1 MSFSRYYKQSSL
13 LFSPDLVQRVFE
25 RQAKYA
31 VPVDKGLSVRDE
43 AQRAYRLARAAWHD
57 YLAEEPTEARLHSYV
72 RHILEKV
79 LGYSHCAVCDQTGI
93 TAEDPRADV
102 LPLAEF
108 MHNPDDQHPAY
119 KTLYPITLLALDG
132 GIYPVLPVIIAPPN
146 KSLDDRIRFSTGKTL
161 SATQM
166 MQSFLNASEYYTWAI
181 VTNGTNW
188 RLLRDNPA
196 LSRPC
201 YLDIDLDLLMQEEDS
216 TAFDGLFWHLL
227 HFTRASRKDSEN
239 GDTCVWE
246 KWRQDL
252 EEHGARARD
261 GLREGVENAICQLG
275 TGFLQGAGTGNEA
288 LRNALQDGSFTT
300 QAFYQ
305 ELMRTV
311 YRLIFLAVLE
321 GRNIL
326 HEHNTRLR
334 DQAELYRRG
343 YSVSR
348 LIKRALRDDADSRHD
363 DLWQA
368 QQIVF
373 RALAKDSGEPALAL
387 PALGGLFDSHQCTA
401 LDACRLP
408 NRAFLAA
415 LRSLC
420 WTNTEGKRTQVDY
433 AHIGAEELGSV
444 YESLLELTPRISTE
458 QRIFYFMGGVTDPE
472 QADKKQ
478 KGNAR
483 KLTGSYYTPTCLVEQ
498 VLKTALE
505 PLLDECCKNPVL
517 AQQKLLALRVIDPA
531 CGSGHFLLGAARRIA
546 ERLAEAYNRR
556 YEGLASEEGF
566 RRAMHDVIR
575 HCIYGVDIN
584 PMAIELVRMNLWL
597 EGYQPG
603 KALSFLDAHLRCGN
617 SLLGLFSA
625 DALQYPIPADA
636 YKCLPGDDA
645 DVCKELAAANRKQ
658 AKAREASAAIPYL
671 PYKPQAFKTTSDMPE
686 DSPSQVQA
694 IAEAWQGEQEELL
707 HSTDAVLADLW
718 VGAFLVSKTSV
729 TSVPTTSHLDDLR
742 HGVVDMEN
750 PAIIAAQQ
758 ACRQANVFHWH
769 LAFPE
774 VFEKGGFDC
783 VLGNPPWEI
792 VEVKEEEWFSGKND
806 IIAQASGSTRK
817 KYIELLK
824 KGELHKSLNK
834 TETRCE
840 RIEEEEKTLYSS
852 YIEALHSSSVA
863 NSYYHLSGEKGG
875 RFGLTCFGKA
885 NLYALF
891 SETSYRLHKSQGRV
905 GIIVQTGIATD
916 KGTSQFF
923 NHLLKQKHIQA
934 IQIYENRDKLFSA
947 VDSRKG
953 FCCLTLAEST
963 TIDVVSYLTHPN
975 QIQEHFRHAKMDIE
989 DFGRL
994 NPNTG
999 TCPLFRCTE
1008 DAQLTVKI
1016 YSAAPILY
1024 DRQKELNPWR
1034 AVPKQG
1040 VFNSTAKSD
1049 LFHSTRDLSDLPL
1062 YEGKSIHHF
1071 DHRFNTQDEKSSGDF
1086 RESSVQ
1092 EKNTKNFEINTI
1104 NWVARSDVDG
1114 SLRNFL
1120 LPSQNWLI
1128 GFRKICRA
1136 TDERT
1141 LIISFIPYVGSTDG
1155 LQLFFLPQSAVLQ
1168 SCFVAN
1174 ASSLLMDYVARQKLG
1189 GTNMSFYY
1197 VEQFPFLPPEA
1208 YSPADIAYISTRVLE
1223 LSYTSYSM
1231 RPLAEAL
1238 GYTGEPFPWDEDR
1251 RAQLKAEL
1259 DAYYA
1264 KLYGLTRDEL
1274 AYILDPTTKYPTD
1287 CPTVTF
1293 PTLQNNEM
1301 KKYGEYR
1308 TQRLV
1313 LDAFDELT
1321 RQEKP

>member
-13 LFSPDLVQRVFE
+13 LFSPDLVQRVFN
-25 RQAKYA
+25 RDSKYA

-43 AQRAYRLARAAWHD
+43 AQRAYRIARAAWHD
-57 YLAEEPTEARLHSYV
+57 SLAEEATEARLHRYV
-72 RHILEKV
+72 EHILTKV
-79 LGYSHCAVCDQTGI
+79 LGYSYCAVCDQAGI

-102 LPLAEF
+102 LLLAEF
-108 MHNPDDQHPAY
+108 MHIPGEQHPAH
-119 KTLYPITLLALDG
+119 KTLYPITLLAHDG

-146 KSLDDRIRFSTGKTL
+146 KSLDDKIRFSTGKTL

-166 MQSFLNASEYYTWAI
+166 MQSFLNESEYYTWAI
-181 VTNGTNW
+181 VTNGANW

-275 TGFLQGAGTGNEA
+275 TGFLQGTGTGNEA

-387 PALGGLFDSHQCTA
+387 PALGGLFDTHQCTT

-458 QRIFYFMGGVTDPE
+458 QRTFYFMGGMTDPE

-483 KLTGSYYTPTCLVEQ
+483 KLTGSYYTPTCLVKQ
-498 VLKTALE
+498 VLKTTLD
-505 PLLDECCKNPVL
+505 PLLDECCKNPAY

-556 YEGLASEEGF
+556 YEGIASEEGF

-603 KALSFLDAHLRCGN
+603 KALSFLDDHLRCGN
-617 SLLGLFSA
+617 SLLGLFSKDDVKA
-625 DALQYPIPADA
+625 PIPNEA
-636 YKCLPGDDA
+636 YKCCNGDDA
-645 DVCKELAAANRKQ
+645 LVCKTAKFANQQYISK
-658 AKAREASAAIPYL
+658 RENLPFYL
-671 PYKPQAFKTTSDMPE
+671 QMHANFSTEVIDYKE
-686 DSPSQVQA
+686 DSPSEVQE
-694 IAEAWQGEQEELL
+694 IAHQWLLDQEAL
-707 HSTDAVLADLW
+707 HSTPEAVAADIW
-718 VGAFLVSKTSV
+718 VGAFLVNKTN
-729 TSVPTTSHLDDLR
+729 TEWVPTTRMLDDYLNVIWP
-742 HGVVDMEN
+742 GTT
-750 PAIIAAQQ
+750 PAVEAAKE
-758 ACRQANVFHWH
+758 ACKKANVFHWH

-774 VFEKGGFDC
+774 IMNSGGFDC
-783 VLGNPPWEI
+783 VLGNPPWERAKI
-792 VEVKEEEWFSGKND
+792 QEKEWFANCCPS
-806 IIAQASGSTRK
+806 IANAPNAAARK
-817 KYIELLK
+817 
-824 KGELHKSLNK
+824 
-834 TETRCE
+834 RM
-840 RIEEEEKTLYSS
+840 
-852 YIEALHSSSVA
+852 IEALSAGELPDMEAFAQKNLYTEFQSALHLAGACSVFFHVA
-863 NSYYHLSGEKGG
+863 GNKGG
-875 RFGLTCFGKA
+875 RFPLSGVGDV

-891 SETSYRLHKSQGRV
+891 AETCYKLKKESGRAGV
-905 GIIVQTGIATD
+905 IVPTGIATD
-916 KGTSQFF
+916 AATSAFF
-923 NHLLKQKHIQA
+923 GNLVEEKA
-934 IQIYENRDKLFSA
+934 ISSLYDFENKELFPA
-947 VDSRKG
+947 VHKSYKISI
-953 FCCLTLAEST
+953 LTLAPSD
-963 TIDVVSYLTHPN
+963 TISVACYMTHPK
-975 QIQEHFRHAKMDIE
+975 QLEDKCRIAHLSIE
-989 DFGRL
+989 DFAGI

-999 TCPLFRCTE
+999 TCPLFRCE
-1008 DAQLTVKI
+1008 ADAALAVKL
-1016 YSAAPILY
+1016 YQKAPILINE
-1024 DRQKELNPWR
+1024 KTGENPWGIR
-1034 AVPKQG
+1034 FGIMLHMSNDSNLFLTEKPEG
-1040 VFNSTAKSD
+1040 VD
-1049 LFHSTRDLSDLPL
+1049 VLPL
-1062 YEGKSIHHF
+1062 YEGKLIHHY
-1071 DHRFNTQDEKSSGDF
+1071 DHRFNIFTGDGENVRNLTAEEHNDPACEITPRYWVRRGDVISKLPKDVKSIPQWF
-1086 RESSVQ
+1086 M
-1092 EKNTKNFEINTI
+1092 
-1104 NWVARSDVDG
+1104 
-1114 SLRNFL
+1114 
-1120 LPSQNWLI
+1120 
-1128 GFRKICRA
+1128 GFRDICRA

-1141 LIISFIPYVGSTDG
+1141 LILS
-1155 LQLFFLPQSAVLQ
+1155 FLPFAGVGNKIPLLFPSTSPELA
-1168 SCFVAN
+1168 SCLLANGISIVMDFVVR
-1174 ASSLLMDYVARQKLG
+1174 MKLG
-1189 GTNMSFYY
+1189 GVTMNFFY
-1197 VEQFPFLPPEA
+1197 VKQFPFLPPSA
-1208 YSPADIAYISTRVLE
+1208 YTKADIAYISTRVLE

-1264 KLYGLTRDEL
+1264 KLYGLTREEL
-1274 AYILDPTTKYPTD
+1274 AYILAPTTKYPTD

-1293 PTLQNNEM
+1293 PTLRTNEL

-1313 LDAFDELT
+1313 LAAFDDLT
-1321 RQEKP
+1321 RQGM

>member
-25 RQAKYA
+25 RQPKYA

-43 AQRAYRLARAAWHD
+43 AQRAYRIARAAWHD
-57 YLAEEPTEARLHSYV
+57 YLANEPTEAHLRSYV
-72 RHILEKV
+72 EHILTKV
-79 LGYSHCAVCDQTGI
+79 LGFSRCADCAQNGI
-93 TAEDPRADV
+93 TAEDPRTDV
-102 LPLAEF
+102 LPFAEF
-108 MHNPDDQHPAY
+108 MHHPDEQHPAH
-119 KTLYPITLLALDG
+119 KTLYPITLLALDE
-132 GIYPVLPVIIAPPN
+132 GIYPVLPVIIAPPD
-146 KSLDDRIRFSTGKTL
+146 KSLDDKIRFATGKTL

-181 VTNGTNW
+181 VTNGANW

-275 TGFLQGAGTGNEA
+275 TGFLHGAGAGNEA

-300 QAFYQ
+300 QTFYQ

-334 DQAELYRRG
+334 DQADLYRRG

-348 LIKRALRDDADSRHD
+348 LIKRALKDDADSRHD

-387 PALGGLFDSHQCTA
+387 PALGGLFDTHQCTT

-458 QRIFYFMGGVTDPE
+458 RRIFYFMGGQTDPE

-498 VLKTALE
+498 VLKTALD
-505 PLLDECCKNPVL
+505 PLLDECCKNPVY

-556 YEGLASEEGF
+556 YEGIASEEGF

-625 DALQYPIPADA
+625 DVLQYPIPAEA

-645 DVCKELAAANRKQ
+645 EVCKAANDANRKHI
-658 AKAREASAAIPYL
+658 KARVQSPYIQHRERVIISTEEL
-671 PYKPQAFKTTSDMPE
+671 PE

-694 IAEAWQGEQEELL
+694 TAAVWLSNQEDLA
-707 HSTDAVLADLW
+707 HSADALAADIWL
-718 VGAFLVSKTSV
+718 GAFLVSKTEV
-729 TSVPTTSHLDDLR
+729 EAVPTTRILDDFLN
-742 HGVVDMEN
+742 GLIAEDN
-750 PAIIAAQQ
+750 AAIAAAHQ
-758 ACRQANVFHWH
+758 ACRKANVFHWH

-774 VFEKGGFDC
+774 VFDKGGFDC
-783 VLGNPPWEI
+783 VLGNPPWERAKI
-792 VEVKEEEWFSGKND
+792 QEKEWFANRCRA
-806 IIAQASGSTRK
+806 IATASNAAARK
-817 KYIELLK
+817 RL
-824 KGELHKSLNK
+824 
-834 TETRCE
+834 
-840 RIEEEEKTLYSS
+840 
-852 YIEALHSSSVA
+852 IEALGRGELPEMEPTQQRNLYTEFHQA
-863 NSYYHLSGEKGG
+863 LHLAGACSLFFHITGKNGG
-875 RFGLTCFGKA
+875 RFPLSGVGDV
-885 NLYALF
+885 NMYALF
-891 SETSYRLHKSQGRV
+891 AETNSKLKAESGRA
-905 GIIVQTGIATD
+905 GFIVPTNIATD
-916 KGTSQFF
+916 AATSAFF
-923 NHLLKQKHIQA
+923 GDLVARKA
-934 IQIYENRDKLFSA
+934 ISSLYDLENRAKLFPE
-947 VDSRKG
+947 VDSRQR
-953 FCCLTLAEST
+953 FCCFTLAPSES
-963 TIDVVSYLTHPN
+963 ISVACYMAHPK
-975 QIQEHFRHAKMDIE
+975 QLEDKRRIARLKVE
-989 DFGRL
+989 DFAKI

-999 TCPLFRCTE
+999 TCPLFRCE
-1008 DAQLTVKI
+1008 ADAELAVKL
-1016 YSAAPILY
+1016 YRKAPILIN
-1024 DRQKELNPWR
+1024 ETTGENPWGIKFGTMLHMSNDSHLFLTEK
-1034 AVPKQG
+1034 PEG
-1040 VFNSTAKSD
+1040 VD
-1049 LFHSTRDLSDLPL
+1049 VLPL
-1062 YEGKSIHHF
+1062 YEGKLIHHY
-1071 DHRFNTQDEKSSGDF
+1071 DHRFNVFTGEGEGVRNLTPEDHNDPN
-1086 RESSVQ
+1086 REIMPRYWVRRADVIS
-1092 EKNTKNFEINTI
+1092 KFPKEIKEVPQ
-1104 NWVARSDVDG
+1104 W
-1114 SLRNFL
+1114 FM
-1120 LPSQNWLI
+1120 
-1128 GFRKICRA
+1128 GFRNICRA

-1141 LIISFIPYVGSTDG
+1141 LIMS
-1155 LQLFFLPQSAVLQ
+1155 FLPLAGVGHSMPLVFSKQEIAKETCLLANLNSLVL
-1168 SCFVAN
+1168 
-1174 ASSLLMDYVARQKLG
+1174 DYIVRFKLG
-1189 GTNMSFYY
+1189 GVNMTYSY
-1197 VEQFPFLPPEA
+1197 VYQFPILPPES
-1208 YSPADIAYISTRVLE
+1208 YSSYDINYISSRVLE

-1264 KLYGLTRDEL
+1264 KLYGLTREEL

-1313 LDAFDELT
+1313 LAAFDELT
-1321 RQEKP
+1321 RQGM

>member
-1 MSFSRYYKQSSL
+1 MSISRYCKHYNL
-13 LFSPDLVQRVFE
+13 LFSPDLVQRVYE

-43 AQRAYRLARAAWHD
+43 AQRAYRIARAAWH
-57 YLAEEPTEARLHSYV
+57 AWQTEATESAQRQYIC
-72 RHILEKV
+72 HILEKV
-79 LGYSHCAVCDQTGI
+79 LGYSHLTECPTSGI
-93 TAEDPRADV
+93 TPEEQKNTQDLFGPTFQTDADSG
-102 LPLAEF
+102 
-108 MHNPDDQHPAY
+108 MH
-119 KTLYPITLLALDG
+119 LFPISLLLGAG
-132 GIYPVLPVIIAPPN
+132 TNKPVLPVIIAPAD
-146 KSLDDRIRFSTGKTL
+146 KTLDAKIRFSTGQHL

-166 MQSFLNASEYYTWAI
+166 MQAFLNASEYYTWAI
-181 VTNGTNW
+181 VTNGSNW

-201 YLDIDLDLLMQEEDS
+201 YLDIDLDRLLDEEDS
-216 TAFDGLFWHLL
+216 TAFDGLFWHML
-227 HFTRASRKDSEN
+227 HVSRAARQISDN
-239 GDTCVWE
+239 GETCIWE
-246 KWRQDL
+246 QWRQDL
-252 EEHGARARD
+252 EEHGSRARE

-275 TGFLQGAGTGNEA
+275 TGFLQGRGPSNDA
-288 LRNALQDGSFTT
+288 LRAALQDGSVTT

-311 YRLIFLAVLE
+311 YRLIFLTVLE

-326 HEHNTRLR
+326 HEHDKTLKE
-334 DQAELYRRG
+334 QAQLYRQG
-343 YSVSR
+343 YSISR
-348 LIKRALRDDADSRHD
+348 LIKRALREDADSRHD

-368 QQIVF
+368 QLIVF
-373 RALAKDSGEPALAL
+373 RALGKDGGESALAL
-387 PALGGLFDSHQCTA
+387 PALGGLYDAHQCPL

-408 NRAFLAA
+408 NSAFLAA

-444 YESLLELTPRISTE
+444 YESLLDLTPRISTE

-498 VLKTALE
+498 VLKTALD
-505 PLLDECCKNPVL
+505 PLLDECCKNPVY

-546 ERLAEAYNRR
+546 ERLADARTP
-556 YEGLASEEGF
+556 GQMGGATPDVF
-566 RRAMHDVIR
+566 QRAMHDVIR

-625 DALQYPIPADA
+625 NALQYPIPLDA

-658 AKAREASAAIPYL
+658 AKAREISATIPYL
-671 PYKPQAFKTTSDMPE
+671 PYKPQLFQTTSDMPE

-718 VGAFLVSKTSV
+718 VGAFLVSKTCV
-729 TSVPTTSHLDDLR
+729 TSVPTTGHLDDLQ

-750 PAIIAAQQ
+750 PAIIAAQR

-783 VLGNPPWEI
+783 VLGNPPWERTK
-792 VEVKEEEWFSGKND
+792 VQEKEWFANRCEVIANAKNV
-806 IIAQASGSTRK
+806 TERK
-817 KYIELLK
+817 ILIDALK
-824 KGELHKSLNK
+824 HGELPKINPITQK
-834 TETRCE
+834 TIFLQYQQAQR
-840 RIEEEEKTLYSS
+840 LAGASS
-852 YIEALHSSSVA
+852 IFFHIAGNAGGRYP
-863 NSYYHLSGEKGG
+863 LSGVGDV
-875 RFGLTCFGKA
+875 

-891 SETSYRLHKSQGRV
+891 SETNSELKAENGRA
-905 GIIVQTGIATD
+905 GFIVPTNIATD
-916 KGTSQFF
+916 AATSAFF
-923 NHLLKQKHIQA
+923 GELVAKKA
-934 IQIYENRDKLFSA
+934 ISSLYDLENRAKLFPE
-947 VDSRKG
+947 VDSRQR
-953 FCCLTLAEST
+953 FCCFTLAPSESISVACYMT
-963 TIDVVSYLTHPN
+963 NPKQLEDNRRI
-975 QIQEHFRHAKMDIE
+975 AKLKVE
-989 DFGRL
+989 DFAGI

-999 TCPLFRCTE
+999 TCPLFRCE
-1008 DAQLTVKI
+1008 ADAKLTIKM
-1016 YSAAPILY
+1016 YKKAPILISE
-1024 DRQKELNPWR
+1024 KTGENPWG
-1034 AVPKQG
+1034 VKFWTMMHMSNDCHCFLDQKQKDG
-1040 VFNSTAKSD
+1040 DV
-1049 LFHSTRDLSDLPL
+1049 LPL
-1062 YEGKSIHHF
+1062 YEAKLMQQY
-1071 DHRFNTQDEKSSGDF
+1071 DHRFNSFINDELRNLTENEHADKHC
-1086 RESSVQ
+1086 
-1092 EKNTKNFEINTI
+1092 EIMPRY
-1104 NWVARSDVDG
+1104 WVRRSDV
-1114 SLRNFL
+1114 STKIPKELKTIPQWFM
-1120 LPSQNWLI
+1120 
-1128 GFRKICRA
+1128 GFRNICRA

-1141 LIISFIPYVGSTDG
+1141 FIVSFLPIAGVADTCPLCSFSTDN
-1155 LQLFFLPQSAVLQ
+1155 LRST
-1168 SCFVAN
+1168 CFIAN
-1174 ASSLLMDYVARQKLG
+1174 ANSIILDYIARQKVG
-1189 GTNMSFYY
+1189 GIHMSYNY
-1197 VEQFPFLPPEA
+1197 LKQLPFIHPDE
-1208 YSPADIAYISTRVLE
+1208 YSGSDIAYISTRVLE

-1264 KLYGLTRDEL
+1264 KLYGLTREEL

-1313 LDAFDELT
+1313 LAAFDDLT
-1321 RQEKP
+1321 RQGI

>member
-13 LFSPDLVQRVFE
+13 LFSPDLVQRVFKRE
-25 RQAKYA
+25 PKYA

-43 AQRAYRLARAAWHD
+43 AQRAYRIARAAWND
-57 YLAEEPTEARLHSYV
+57 YPTEESTEMHLYSYV

-79 LGYSHCAVCDQTGI
+79 LGYSHCIVCKQSGI

-102 LPLAEF
+102 LPHAQF
-108 MHNPDDQHPAY
+108 MHHPDEQHPAH
-119 KTLYPITLLALDG
+119 KALYPISLLALDG
-132 GIYPVLPVIIAPPN
+132 GKYPVLPIIIAPPN
-146 KSLDDRIRFSTGKTL
+146 KSLDDKIRFATGKTL

-166 MQSFLNASEYYTWAI
+166 MQSFLNASGYYTWAI
-181 VTNGTNW
+181 ITNGSNW

-227 HFTRASRKDSEN
+227 HVTRATRKDSDDGE
-239 GDTCVWE
+239 TCIWE
-246 KWRQDL
+246 KWHQDL

-261 GLREGVENAICQLG
+261 GLREGVENAICRLG
-275 TGFLQGAGTGNEA
+275 TGFLQGAGSGNEA
-288 LRNALQDGSFTT
+288 LRSALQDGTFTT

-305 ELMRTV
+305 ELLRTV
-311 YRLIFLAVLE
+311 YRLIFLTVLE

-334 DQAELYRRG
+334 EHAELYRRG
-343 YSVSR
+343 YSVTR
-348 LIKRALRDDADSRHD
+348 LIKRSLRDDVDSHHD

-368 QQIVF
+368 QLIVF
-373 RALAKDSGEPALAL
+373 RSLAKDSGEPALAL
-387 PALGGLFDSHQCTA
+387 PALGGLYDAHQCPL
-401 LDACRLP
+401 LDSCRLP

-415 LRSLC
+415 LRALC

-458 QRIFYFMGGVTDPE
+458 QRTFYFMGGMTDPE

-483 KLTGSYYTPTCLVEQ
+483 KLTGSYYTPDCLVEQ
-498 VLKTALE
+498 VLKTSLD
-505 PLLDECCKNPVL
+505 PLLDECCKNPVY

-556 YEGLASEEGF
+556 YEGIASEEGF

-617 SLLGLFSA
+617 SLLGLFSEET
-625 DALQYPIPADA
+625 LKYPIPSDA

-645 DVCKELAAANRKQ
+645 EVCKSANEANKKHI
-658 AKAREASAAIPYL
+658 KARAESPYI
-671 PYKPQAFKTTSDMPE
+671 QNRAREIITTEEQPE
-686 DSPSQVQA
+686 DSPSQVRETA
-694 IAEAWQGEQEELL
+694 AAWQAKQETLS
-707 HSTDAVLADLW
+707 HSTAAVAADIW
-718 VGAFLVSKTSV
+718 MGAFLVSKTEV
-729 TSVPTTSHLDDLR
+729 EAVPTTRILDDFLN
-742 HGVVDMEN
+742 GLCSADNE
-750 PAIIAAQQ
+750 AIQAAQQ
-758 ACRQANVFHWH
+758 ACRRAEVFHWH

-774 VFEKGGFDC
+774 VFQKGGFDC
-783 VLGNPPWEI
+783 VLGNPPWERAKI
-792 VEVKEEEWFSGKND
+792 QEKEWFANRCVAVAK
-806 IIAQASGSTRK
+806 ASNAAARK
-817 KYIELLK
+817 RLIDSLG
-824 KGELHKSLNK
+824 KGELPGMDP
-834 TETRCE
+834 
-840 RIEEEEKTLYSS
+840 
-852 YIEALHSSSVA
+852 ALQV
-863 NSYYHLSGEKGG
+863 
-875 RFGLTCFGKA
+875 
-885 NLYALF
+885 NLYAEFHQALHLAGACSLF
-891 SETSYRLHKSQGRV
+891 FHVGAKDGGRYPLSGVGDVNMYALFAETNYTLKAESGRA
-905 GIIVQTGIATD
+905 GFIVPTNIATD
-916 KGTSQFF
+916 AATSAFF
-923 NHLLKQKHIQA
+923 GHLVEKKA
-934 IQIYENRDKLFSA
+934 ISSLYDLENRAKLFPE
-947 VDSRKG
+947 VDSRQR
-953 FCCLTLAEST
+953 FCCFTLAPSD
-963 TIDVVSYLTHPN
+963 TISVACYMTHPK
-975 QIQEHFRHAKMDIE
+975 QLEDKRRIAHLSIE
-989 DFGRL
+989 DFAGI

-999 TCPLFRCTE
+999 TCPLFRCE
-1008 DAQLTVKI
+1008 ADAALAVKL
-1016 YSAAPILY
+1016 YQKAPILINE
-1024 DRQKELNPWR
+1024 KTGENPWGIR
-1034 AVPKQG
+1034 FG
-1040 VFNSTAKSD
+1040 SLLHMSNDSH
-1049 LFHSTRDLSDLPL
+1049 LFLYEKPEGEDVLPL
-1062 YEGKSIHHF
+1062 YEGKLIHHY
-1071 DHRFNTQDEKSSGDF
+1071 DHRFNIFTGDGENV
-1086 RESSVQ
+1086 RNLTAE
-1092 EKNTKNFEINTI
+1092 EHNDPACEISPRY
-1104 NWVARSDVDG
+1104 WVRRGDVI
-1114 SLRNFL
+1114 SK
-1120 LPSQNWLI
+1120 LPKDVKAIPLWFT
-1128 GFRKICRA
+1128 GFRDICRA

-1141 LIISFIPYVGSTDG
+1141 LIMS
-1155 LQLFFLPQSAVLQ
+1155 FLPFAGVGNKIPLLFPSTSPELACCLLANGISIVMD
-1168 SCFVAN
+1168 FVVR
-1174 ASSLLMDYVARQKLG
+1174 MKLG
-1189 GTNMSFYY
+1189 GVTMNFFY
-1197 VEQFPFLPPEA
+1197 VKQFPFLPPSA
-1208 YSPADIAYISTRVLE
+1208 YTEADIAYISSRVLE

-1264 KLYGLTRDEL
+1264 KLYGLTREEL

-1293 PTLQNNEM
+1293 PTLQNNEL

-1313 LDAFDELT
+1313 LAAFDALT
-1321 RQEKP
+1321 RQGM

>member
-25 RQAKYA
+25 RQPKYA

-57 YLAEEPTEARLHSYV
+57 YLAEEPTEARLHRYV
-72 RHILEKV
+72 EHILTKV
-79 LGYSHCAVCDQTGI
+79 LGYSYCAVCDQAGI

-108 MHNPDDQHPAY
+108 MHHPGEQHPAH

-146 KSLDDRIRFSTGKTL
+146 KSLDDKIRFSTGKTL

-181 VTNGTNW
+181 VTNGANW

-227 HFTRASRKDSEN
+227 HVTRASRKDSEN

-275 TGFLQGAGTGNEA
+275 TGFLQGTGTGNEA
-288 LRNALQDGSFTT
+288 LRNSLQDGSFTT

-348 LIKRALRDDADSRHD
+348 LIKRALRDDVDSRHD

-387 PALGGLFDSHQCTA
+387 PALGGLFDTHQCTT

-458 QRIFYFMGGVTDPE
+458 QRTFYFMGGMNDPE
-472 QADKKQ
+472 QSDKKQ

-498 VLKTALE
+498 VIKTTLD
-505 PLLDECCKNPVL
+505 PLLDECCKNPAY

-617 SLLGLFSA
+617 SLLGVFSA
-625 DALQYPIPADA
+625 DTPKQYPVPADA

-645 DVCKELAAANRKQ
+645 EVCKALAAANRKH
-658 AKAREASAAIPYL
+658 AKDRVDKATAPYL
-671 PYKPQAFKTTSDMPE
+671 PYKPQILIEDDNMPE

-694 IAEAWQGEQEELL
+694 IAEAWQEQQKELL
-707 HSTDAVLADLW
+707 HSTDAVIADLW
-718 VGAFLVSKTSV
+718 IGAFLVTKSCITA
-729 TSVPTTSHLDDLR
+729 VPTTGLIDDFL
-742 HGVVDMEN
+742 HGVADSEH
-750 PAIIAAQQ
+750 PAVIAAQQ
-758 ACRQANVFHWH
+758 ACRQADVFHWH

-774 VFEKGGFDC
+774 VFQNGGFDC
-783 VLGNPPWEI
+783 VLGNPPWERAKI
-792 VEVKEEEWFSGKND
+792 QEKEWFANRCEAVAK
-806 IIAQASGSTRK
+806 ASNAAARK
-817 KYIELLK
+817 RLIDALG
-824 KGELHKSLNK
+824 KGELPGMEPAAQVNLHA
-834 TETRCE
+834 EFHQ
-840 RIEEEEKTLYSS
+840 
-852 YIEALHSSSVA
+852 ALHLAGACSLFFHVGA
-863 NSYYHLSGEKGG
+863 KDGGRYPLSGVGDV
-875 RFGLTCFGKA
+875 
-885 NLYALF
+885 NMYALF
-891 SETSYRLHKSQGRV
+891 AETNYTLKAEAGRA
-905 GIIVQTGIATD
+905 GFIVPTGIATD
-916 KGTSQFF
+916 AATSAFF
-923 NHLLKQKHIQA
+923 GNLVEEKA
-934 IQIYENRDKLFSA
+934 ISSLYDFENKELFPA
-947 VDSRKG
+947 VHKSYKISI
-953 FCCLTLAEST
+953 LTLAPSD
-963 TIDVVSYLTHPN
+963 TISVACYMTHPK
-975 QIQEHFRHAKMDIE
+975 QLEDKRRIAHLSIE
-989 DFGRL
+989 DFAGI

-999 TCPLFRCTE
+999 TCPLFRCE
-1008 DAQLTVKI
+1008 ADAALAVKL
-1016 YSAAPILY
+1016 YQKAPILINE
-1024 DRQKELNPWR
+1024 KTGENPWGIR
-1034 AVPKQG
+1034 FG
-1040 VFNSTAKSD
+1040 SLLHMSNDSH
-1049 LFHSTRDLSDLPL
+1049 LFLTEKPEGEDVLPL
-1062 YEGKSIHHF
+1062 YEGKLIHHY
-1071 DHRFNTQDEKSSGDF
+1071 DHRFNIFTGDGENV
-1086 RESSVQ
+1086 RNLTAE
-1092 EKNTKNFEINTI
+1092 EHNDPACEITPRY
-1104 NWVARSDVDG
+1104 WVRRADVI
-1114 SLRNFL
+1114 SK
-1120 LPSQNWLI
+1120 LPKDVKAIPQWFM
-1128 GFRKICRA
+1128 GFRDICRA

-1141 LIISFIPYVGSTDG
+1141 LIMS
-1155 LQLFFLPQSAVLQ
+1155 FLPFAGVGHTNPL
-1168 SCFVAN
+1168 CFFTKEKNREYCLIAN
-1174 ASSLLMDYVARQKLG
+1174 ANSLVIDYIARQKVG
-1189 GTNMSFYY
+1189 GVHMTYNYLK
-1197 VEQFPFLPPEA
+1197 QFPILPPDSYTE
-1208 YSPADIAYISTRVLE
+1208 ADIAYISSRVLE

-1264 KLYGLTRDEL
+1264 KLYGLSREEL

-1301 KKYGEYR
+1301 KKCGEYR

-1313 LDAFDELT
+1313 LAAFDDLT
-1321 RQEKP
+1321 RQGK

>member
-13 LFSPDLVQRVFE
+13 LFSPDLVQRVFN
-25 RQAKYA
+25 RDSKYA

-57 YLAEEPTEARLHSYV
+57 SLAEEPTEARLHRYV
-72 RHILEKV
+72 EHILTKV
-79 LGYSHCAVCDQTGI
+79 LGYSYCAVCDQAGI
-93 TAEDPRADV
+93 TAEDPRADI

-108 MHNPDDQHPAY
+108 MHNPDDQHPAH

-146 KSLDDRIRFSTGKTL
+146 KSLDDKIRFSTGKTL

-181 VTNGTNW
+181 VTNGANW

-275 TGFLQGAGTGNEA
+275 TGFLQGTGNGNEA

-387 PALGGLFDSHQCTA
+387 PALGGLFDTHQCTT

-458 QRIFYFMGGVTDPE
+458 QRIFYFMGGMTDPE

-498 VLKTALE
+498 VLKTTLA
-505 PLLDECCKNPVL
+505 PLLDECCKNPAY

-636 YKCLPGDDA
+636 YKRLPGDDA
-645 DVCKELAAANRKQ
+645 EVCKELAAANRKQ
-658 AKAREASAAIPYL
+658 TKAREVSAAIPYL
-671 PYKPQAFKTTSDMPE
+671 PYKPQSFQTTSDMPE
-686 DSPSQVQA
+686 DLPSQVQA

-718 VGAFLVSKTSV
+718 VGAFLVSKTCV
-729 TSVPTTSHLDDLR
+729 TSVPTTSHLDDLQ

-774 VFEKGGFDC
+774 VFDKGGFDC
-783 VLGNPPWEI
+783 VLGNPPWERTK
-792 VEVKEEEWFSGKND
+792 VQEKEWFAN
-806 IIAQASGSTRK
+806 
-817 KYIELLK
+817 
-824 KGELHKSLNK
+824 
-834 TETRCE
+834 RCE
-840 RIEEEEKTLYSS
+840 VIANAKNVTERKILIDALEHGVLPKINPITQKTIFLQYQQAQRLAGASS
-852 YIEALHSSSVA
+852 IFFHIAGNAGGRYP
-863 NSYYHLSGEKGG
+863 LSGVGDV
-875 RFGLTCFGKA
+875 

-891 SETSYRLHKSQGRV
+891 SETNSKLKAENGRAGFIVPTGVATDAATSAFFGNLVENKGLSSIFDFENKELFPAVHKSYK
-905 GIIVQTGIATD
+905 ISLI
-916 KGTSQFF
+916 
-923 NHLLKQKHIQA
+923 
-934 IQIYENRDKLFSA
+934 
-947 VDSRKG
+947 
-953 FCCLTLAEST
+953 TLAPSESISVACYMT
-963 TIDVVSYLTHPN
+963 NPKQLEDQRRI
-975 QIQEHFRHAKMDIE
+975 AKLKVE
-989 DFGRL
+989 DFAGI
-994 NPNTG
+994 NPNTE
-999 TCPLFRCTE
+999 TCPLFRCE
-1008 DAQLTVKI
+1008 ADAKLTIKM
-1016 YSAAPILY
+1016 YKKASILISE
-1024 DRQKELNPWR
+1024 KTGENPWG
-1034 AVPKQG
+1034 VKFWTMMHMSNDCHCFLDQKQ
-1040 VFNSTAKSD
+1040 
-1049 LFHSTRDLSDLPL
+1049 RDGDVLPL
-1062 YEGKSIHHF
+1062 YEAKLMQQY
-1071 DHRFNTQDEKSSGDF
+1071 DHRFNTFINDELRNLTENEHANKHC
-1086 RESSVQ
+1086 
-1092 EKNTKNFEINTI
+1092 EIMPRY
-1104 NWVARSDVDG
+1104 WVRRSDV
-1114 SLRNFL
+1114 LTKIPKELKTIPQWFM
-1120 LPSQNWLI
+1120 
-1128 GFRKICRA
+1128 GFRNITNA
-1136 TDERT
+1136 TNERT
-1141 LIISFIPYVGSTDG
+1141 FIVSFLPIAGVADTCPLCSFSTDN
-1155 LQLFFLPQSAVLQ
+1155 LRST
-1168 SCFVAN
+1168 CFIAN
-1174 ASSLLMDYVARQKLG
+1174 ANSIILDYIARQKVG
-1189 GTNMSFYY
+1189 GIHMSYNY
-1197 VEQFPFLPPEA
+1197 LKQLPFIHPDE
-1208 YSPADIAYISTRVLE
+1208 YSGSDIAYISSRVLE

-1264 KLYGLTRDEL
+1264 KLYGLTREEL

-1313 LDAFDELT
+1313 LAAFDDLT
-1321 RQEKP
+1321 RQGM

>member
-25 RQAKYA
+25 RQPKYA

-57 YLAEEPTEARLHSYV
+57 YLAEEPTEARLHNYV
-72 RHILEKV
+72 EHILTKV
-79 LGYSHCAVCDQTGI
+79 LGYSHCAVCNQAGI
-93 TAEDPRADV
+93 TAEDPRADI

-108 MHNPDDQHPAY
+108 MHNPDEQHPAH

-348 LIKRALRDDADSRHD
+348 LIKRALRDDVDNRHD
-363 DLWQA
+363 DLWPA

-387 PALGGLFDSHQCTA
+387 PALGGLFDTHQCTT

-458 QRIFYFMGGVTDPE
+458 QRIFYFMGGMTDPE

-498 VLKTALE
+498 VLKTTLD
-505 PLLDECCKNPVL
+505 PLLDECCKNPAY

-556 YEGLASEEGF
+556 YEGIASEEGF

-617 SLLGLFSA
+617 SLLGIFSA
-625 DALQYPIPADA
+625 DTPKQYPVPADA

-645 DVCKELAAANRKQ
+645 EVCKELAAANRKH
-658 AKAREASAAIPYL
+658 AKDRASRSAEPYL
-671 PYKPQAFKTTSDMPE
+671 PYKPQIFIEDDNMPE

-694 IAEAWQGEQEELL
+694 IAEAWHEQQEVLL
-707 HSTDAVLADLW
+707 HSTDAVIADLW
-718 VGAFLVSKTSV
+718 MGAFLVTKTCIK
-729 TSVPTTSHLDDLR
+729 SVPTTGLIDDFL
-742 HGVVDMEN
+742 HGVADSEH
-750 PAIIAAQQ
+750 PAVIAAQQ
-758 ACRQANVFHWH
+758 ACRQADVFHWH

-774 VFEKGGFDC
+774 VFQKGGFDC

-792 VEVKEEEWFSGKND
+792 VEIKEEEWFSGKND

-817 KYIELLK
+817 KYIDLLK

-834 TETRCE
+834 PKARHE
-840 RIEEEEKTLYSS
+840 RIEEEEKALYSS
-852 YIEALHSSSVA
+852 YVEALHSSSVA
-863 NSYYHLSGEKGG
+863 NSFYHLSGENGG
-875 RFGLTCFGKA
+875 RFCLTRYGKA

-923 NHLLKQKHIQA
+923 NHLVKQKHIQT
-934 IQIYENRDKLFSA
+934 IQIYENRDKLFSD

-963 TIDVVSYLTHPN
+963 TIDVVSYLTHPK
-975 QIQEHFRHAKMDIE
+975 QLEDKRRIAHLSIE
-989 DFGRL
+989 DFAGI

-999 TCPLFRCTE
+999 TCPLFRCE
-1008 DAQLTVKI
+1008 ADADLTAKI
-1016 YSAAPILY
+1016 YKTFPILKNEKT
-1024 DRQKELNPWR
+1024 KENFWDLNIR
-1034 AVPKQG
+1034 KG
-1040 VFNSTAKSD
+1040 LFNTTSNSN
-1049 LFHSTRDLSDLPL
+1049 LFHISPDNCIAPLPL
-1062 YEGKSIHHF
+1062 YEGKIFHQY
-1071 DHRFNTQDEKSSGDF
+1071 DHRHTSFVGSGETGKNKKVETKEKELPEYEFNPRFWVETIEIAKKL
-1086 RESSVQ
+1086 
-1092 EKNTKNFEINTI
+1092 KNTKVSF
-1104 NWVARSDVDG
+1104 
-1114 SLRNFL
+1114 F
-1120 LPSQNWLI
+1120 I
-1128 GFRKICRA
+1128 GYRDICRS

-1141 LIISFIPYVGSTDG
+1141 LILSALPFSGISDTINICFLGNSD
-1155 LQLFFLPQSAVLQ
+1155 LQA
-1168 SCFVAN
+1168 CFMAN
-1174 ASSLLMDYVARQKLG
+1174 ANTMVIDYVVRQKCG
-1189 GTNMSFYY
+1189 GTHMSSFYL
-1197 VEQFPFLPPEA
+1197 EQLPFLPPSAYTEA
-1208 YSPADIAYISTRVLE
+1208 DTAYISSRVLE

-1264 KLYGLTRDEL
+1264 KLYGLTREEL

-1313 LDAFDELT
+1313 LAAFDDLT
-1321 RQEKP
+1321 RQGM

>member
-25 RQAKYA
+25 RQPKYA

-79 LGYSHCAVCDQTGI
+79 LGYSHCAVCEQTGI

-108 MHNPDDQHPAY
+108 MHNPDDQHPAH
-119 KTLYPITLLALDG
+119 KTLYRITLLALDG
-132 GIYPVLPVIIAPPN
+132 GIYPVLPVIIAPAD
-146 KSLDDRIRFSTGKTL
+146 KTLDAKIRFSTGQHL

-166 MQSFLNASEYYTWAI
+166 MQAFLNASEYYTWAI
-181 VTNGTNW
+181 VTNGSNW

-201 YLDIDLDLLMQEEDS
+201 YLDIDLDRLLDEEDS
-216 TAFDGLFWHLL
+216 TAFDGLFWHML
-227 HFTRASRKDSEN
+227 HVTRAARQISDN
-239 GDTCVWE
+239 GETCIWE
-246 KWRQDL
+246 QWRQDL

-275 TGFLQGAGTGNEA
+275 TGFLQGRGPGNDA
-288 LRNALQDGSFTT
+288 LRAALQDGSVTT

-311 YRLIFLAVLE
+311 YRLIFLTVLE

-326 HEHNTRLR
+326 HEHDKTLKE
-334 DQAELYRRG
+334 QARLYRRG
-343 YSVSR
+343 YSISR
-348 LIKRALRDDADSRHD
+348 LIKRALREDADTRHD

-368 QQIVF
+368 QLIVF
-373 RALAKDSGEPALAL
+373 RALGKDGGESALAL
-387 PALGGLFDSHQCTA
+387 PALGGLYDAHQCPL

-408 NRAFLAA
+408 NSAFLAA

-458 QRIFYFMGGVTDPE
+458 LHTFYFMGGSTAPE

-498 VLKTALE
+498 VLKTALD
-505 PLLDECCKNPVL
+505 PLLDECCKNPVY
-517 AQQKLLALRVIDPA
+517 AQQKLLSLRVIDPA

-546 ERLAEAYNRR
+546 ERLADARTQ
-556 YEGLASEEGF
+556 GQMGGATPDVF
-566 RRAMHDVIR
+566 QRAMHDVIR

-603 KALSFLDAHLRCGN
+603 KALSFLDAHLRHGN

-636 YKCLPGDDA
+636 YKCLPGDNA
-645 DVCKELAAANRKQ
+645 DVCKAANEANRKH
-658 AKAREASAAIPYL
+658 AKARAKSPYL
-671 PYKPQAFKTTSDMPE
+671 PYQAQPVIATESMPE

-694 IAEAWQGEQEELL
+694 AAAAWQTNQETLA
-707 HSTDAVLADLW
+707 HSTDAVAADIW
-718 VGAFLVSKTSV
+718 MGAFLVSKTEV
-729 TSVPTTSHLDDLR
+729 DAVPTTRILDDFLN
-742 HGVVDMEN
+742 GLYAADN
-750 PAIIAAQQ
+750 AAIQAAQQ
-758 ACRQANVFHWH
+758 ACRQADVFHWH

-774 VFEKGGFDC
+774 VFRNGGFDC
-783 VLGNPPWEI
+783 VLGNPPWERAKI
-792 VEVKEEEWFSGKND
+792 QEKEWFANRCEAVAK
-806 IIAQASGSTRK
+806 ASNAAARK
-817 KYIELLK
+817 RLIDALG
-824 KGELHKSLNK
+824 KGELPGMEPVAQVNLHA
-834 TETRCE
+834 EFHQ
-840 RIEEEEKTLYSS
+840 
-852 YIEALHSSSVA
+852 ALHLAGACSLFFHVGGKDGGR
-863 NSYYHLSGEKGG
+863 YPLSGVGDV
-875 RFGLTCFGKA
+875 
-885 NLYALF
+885 NMYALF
-891 SETSYRLHKSQGRV
+891 AETNYTLKAESGRA
-905 GIIVQTGIATD
+905 GFIVPTNIATD
-916 KGTSQFF
+916 AATSAFF
-923 NHLLKQKHIQA
+923 GHLVEKKA
-934 IQIYENRDKLFSA
+934 ISSLYDLENRAKLFPE
-947 VDSRKG
+947 VDSRQR
-953 FCCLTLAEST
+953 FCCFTLAPSDA
-963 TIDVVSYLTHPN
+963 ISVACYMTHPK
-975 QIQEHFRHAKMDIE
+975 QLEDKRRIAHLSIE
-989 DFGRL
+989 DFAGI

-999 TCPLFRCTE
+999 TSPLFRCE
-1008 DAQLTVKI
+1008 ADAALAVKL
-1016 YSAAPILY
+1016 YQKAPILINEKTGENTWGIRFGSLLHMSN
-1024 DRQKELNPWR
+1024 D
-1034 AVPKQG
+1034 
-1040 VFNSTAKSD
+1040 SH
-1049 LFHSTRDLSDLPL
+1049 LFLYEKPEGEDVLPL
-1062 YEGKSIHHF
+1062 YEGKLIHHY
-1071 DHRFNTQDEKSSGDF
+1071 DHRFNIFTGDGENV
-1086 RESSVQ
+1086 RNLTAE
-1092 EKNTKNFEINTI
+1092 EHNDPACEITPRY
-1104 NWVARSDVDG
+1104 WVRRDDVI
-1114 SLRNFL
+1114 SK
-1120 LPSQNWLI
+1120 LPKDVKAIPQWFM
-1128 GFRKICRA
+1128 GFRDICRA

-1141 LIISFIPYVGSTDG
+1141 LIMS
-1155 LQLFFLPQSAVLQ
+1155 FLPFAGVGNSLPLVLTNQSPLLQ

-1174 ASSLLMDYVARQKLG
+1174 ATSLVMDFCLRMKVG
-1189 GTNMSFYY
+1189 GTHINFFYIK
-1197 VEQFPFLPPEA
+1197 QFPFLPPSA
-1208 YSPADIAYISTRVLE
+1208 YTEADIAYISTRVLE

-1264 KLYGLTRDEL
+1264 KLYGLTREEL

-1313 LDAFDELT
+1313 LTAFDALT
-1321 RQEKP
+1321 RQGM

>member
-25 RQAKYA
+25 RQPKYA

-79 LGYSHCAVCDQTGI
+79 LGYSYCAVCDQAGI
-93 TAEDPRADV
+93 SAEDPRADV

-108 MHNPDDQHPAY
+108 MHNPDDQHPAH

-275 TGFLQGAGTGNEA
+275 TGFLQGVGTGNEA

-348 LIKRALRDDADSRHD
+348 LIKRSLRDDADSRHD

-387 PALGGLFDSHQCTA
+387 PALGGLFDSHQCTT

-498 VLKTALE
+498 VLKTALD
-505 PLLDECCKNPVL
+505 PLLDECCKNPVY

-645 DVCKELAAANRKQ
+645 EVCKELAAANRKQ
-658 AKAREASAAIPYL
+658 TKAREVSAAIPYL
-671 PYKPQAFKTTSDMPE
+671 PYKPQSFQTTSDMPE
-686 DSPSQVQA
+686 DLPSQVQA

-718 VGAFLVSKTSV
+718 VGAFLVSKTCV
-729 TSVPTTSHLDDLR
+729 TSVPTTSHLDDLQ
-742 HGVVDMEN
+742 HGVVDMGN
-750 PAIIAAQQ
+750 PVIIAAQR

-774 VFEKGGFDC
+774 VFQEGGFDC
-783 VLGNPPWEI
+783 VLGNPPWKREKI
-792 VEVKEEEWFSGKND
+792 IEDKWFS
-806 IIAQASGSTRK
+806 TRCPSISK
-817 KYIELLK
+817 AATAADRKRMIQQLGN
-824 KGELHKSLNK
+824 GELPLMD
-834 TETRCE
+834 
-840 RIEEEEKTLYSS
+840 SS
-852 YIEALHSSSVA
+852 IQKRLFDDFQRAQRFAEVA
-863 NSYYHLSGEKGG
+863 SIFVHIKENDGG
-875 RFGLTCFGKA
+875 RFPLTGVGEA

-891 SETSYRLHKSQGRV
+891 AETAYNLRAQTGSSGLL
-905 GIIVQTGIATD
+905 IPTGIATD
-916 KGTSQFF
+916 KTTSLFF
-923 NHLLKQKHIQA
+923 NHLVKNKQIASIFDFNNK
-934 IQIYENRDKLFSA
+934 YRLFSSVHPDTRFSCFTIA
-947 VDSRKG
+947 PS
-953 FCCLTLAEST
+953 ESIEVAFYIT
-963 TIDVVSYLTHPN
+963 SEKQLHDDRIRAIMS
-975 QIQEHFRHAKMDIE
+975 IE
-989 DFGRL
+989 DFSRM

-999 TCPLFRCTE
+999 TCPLFRCE
-1008 DAQLTVKI
+1008 ADAALAVKL
-1016 YSAAPILY
+1016 YRKAPILINE
-1024 DRQKELNPWR
+1024 KTGENPWGIR
-1034 AVPKQG
+1034 FG
-1040 VFNSTAKSD
+1040 SMLHMSNDSN
-1049 LFHSTRDLSDLPL
+1049 LFLTEKPEDEDVLPL
-1062 YEGKSIHHF
+1062 YEGKIIYNY
-1071 DHRFNTQDEKSSGDF
+1071 DHRYNTFDETGEKAAEREVSLNEKKSGYEISP
-1086 RESSVQ
+1086 RYWVLQQ
-1092 EKNTKNFEINTI
+1092 EVNSKLPKDWEKRPPF
-1104 NWVARSDVDG
+1104 
-1114 SLRNFL
+1114 FL
-1120 LPSQNWLI
+1120 
-1128 GFRKICRA
+1128 GFRGI
-1136 TDERT
+1136 TNPTNERT
-1141 LIISFIPYVGSTDG
+1141 FIMAFFPSTAIGNSLPFVISSESIERQTC
-1155 LQLFFLPQSAVLQ
+1155 L
-1168 SCFVAN
+1168 CAN
-1174 ASSLLMDYVARQKLG
+1174 GNSLLFDYLVRLKVSG
-1189 GTNMSFYY
+1189 KNMNFFYVY
-1197 VEQFPFLPPEA
+1197 QFPFLPPEA
-1208 YSPADIAYISTRVLE
+1208 YSPADISYISTRVLE

-1301 KKYGEYR
+1301 KKYSEYR

-1313 LDAFDELT
+1313 LTAFDALT
-1321 RQEKP
+1321 RQGM

>member
-25 RQAKYA
+25 RQPKYV

-57 YLAEEPTEARLHSYV
+57 YLAEEPTEARLHRYV
-72 RHILEKV
+72 EHILTKV
-79 LGYSHCAVCDQTGI
+79 LGYSYCAVCDQAGI

-108 MHNPDDQHPAY
+108 MHISGEQHPAH

-146 KSLDDRIRFSTGKTL
+146 KSLDDKIRFSTGKTL

-181 VTNGTNW
+181 VTNGANW

-227 HFTRASRKDSEN
+227 HVTRASRKDSEN

-348 LIKRALRDDADSRHD
+348 LIKRALRDDVDSRHD

-387 PALGGLFDSHQCTA
+387 PALGGLFDTHQCTT

-458 QRIFYFMGGVTDPE
+458 QRIFYFMGGMNDPE

-498 VLKTALE
+498 VLKTTLD
-505 PLLDECCKNPVL
+505 PLLDECCKNPAY

-556 YEGLASEEGF
+556 YEGIASEEGF

-584 PMAIELVRMNLWL
+584 PMAIELMRMNLWL

-617 SLLGLFSA
+617 SLLGIFSA
-625 DALQYPIPADA
+625 DTPKQYPVPADA

-645 DVCKELAAANRKQ
+645 EVCKALAAANRKH
-658 AKAREASAAIPYL
+658 AKDRVDKATAPYL
-671 PYKPQAFKTTSDMPE
+671 PYKPQILIEDDNMPE

-694 IAEAWQGEQEELL
+694 IAEAWQEQQKELL
-707 HSTDAVLADLW
+707 HSTDAVIADLW
-718 VGAFLVSKTSV
+718 IGAFLVTKSCITA
-729 TSVPTTSHLDDLR
+729 VPTTGLIDDFL
-742 HGVVDMEN
+742 HGVADSEH
-750 PAIIAAQQ
+750 PAVIAAQQ
-758 ACRQANVFHWH
+758 ACRQADVFHWH

-774 VFEKGGFDC
+774 VFQNGGFDC
-783 VLGNPPWEI
+783 VLGNPPWERAKI
-792 VEVKEEEWFSGKND
+792 QEKEWFANRCEAVAK
-806 IIAQASGSTRK
+806 ASNAAARK
-817 KYIELLK
+817 RLIDALG
-824 KGELHKSLNK
+824 KGELPGMEPAAQVNLHA
-834 TETRCE
+834 EFHQ
-840 RIEEEEKTLYSS
+840 
-852 YIEALHSSSVA
+852 ALHLAGACSLFFHVGA
-863 NSYYHLSGEKGG
+863 KDGGRYPLSGVGDV
-875 RFGLTCFGKA
+875 
-885 NLYALF
+885 NMYALF
-891 SETSYRLHKSQGRV
+891 AETNYSLKAESGRA
-905 GIIVQTGIATD
+905 GFIVPTNIATD
-916 KGTSQFF
+916 AATSAFF
-923 NHLLKQKHIQA
+923 GHLVEKKA
-934 IQIYENRDKLFSA
+934 ISSLYDLENRAKLFPE
-947 VDSRKG
+947 VDSRQR
-953 FCCLTLAEST
+953 FCCFTLAPSES
-963 TIDVVSYLTHPN
+963 ISVACYMTHPK
-975 QIQEHFRHAKMDIE
+975 QLEDKRRIAHLSIE
-989 DFGRL
+989 DFAGI

-999 TCPLFRCTE
+999 TCPLFRCE
-1008 DAQLTVKI
+1008 ADAALAVKL
-1016 YSAAPILY
+1016 YQKAPILINE
-1024 DRQKELNPWR
+1024 KTGENPWGISFCR
-1034 AVPKQG
+1034 LLDMSNASHL
-1040 VFNSTAKSD
+1040 FLTAKPEGED
-1049 LFHSTRDLSDLPL
+1049 VLPL
-1062 YEGKSIHHF
+1062 YEGKLIHHY
-1071 DHRFNTQDEKSSGDF
+1071 DHRFNIFTGDGENV
-1086 RESSVQ
+1086 RNLTAE
-1092 EKNTKNFEINTI
+1092 EHNNPACEITPRY
-1104 NWVARSDVDG
+1104 WVRRADVI
-1114 SLRNFL
+1114 SK
-1120 LPSQNWLI
+1120 LPKDVKAIPQWFM
-1128 GFRKICRA
+1128 GFRDICRA

-1141 LIISFIPYVGSTDG
+1141 LIMS
-1155 LQLFFLPQSAVLQ
+1155 FLPFAGVGNSLPLVLTNQSPLIQ

-1174 ASSLLMDYVARQKLG
+1174 ATSLVMDFCLRMKVG
-1189 GTNMSFYY
+1189 GTHINFFYIK
-1197 VEQFPFLPPEA
+1197 QFPFLPPSA
-1208 YSPADIAYISTRVLE
+1208 YTEADIAYISSRVLE

-1231 RPLAEAL
+1231 CPLAEAL

-1264 KLYGLTRDEL
+1264 KLYGLTREDL

-1313 LDAFDELT
+1313 LAAFDELT
-1321 RQEKP
+1321 RQGK

>member
-25 RQAKYA
+25 SQPKYA

-43 AQRAYRLARAAWHD
+43 AQRAYRIARAAWHD
-57 YLAEEPTEARLHSYV
+57 YLAEAPTEESLHSYV
-72 RHILEKV
+72 RHVLEKV
-79 LGYSHCAVCDQTGI
+79 LGYSHCVVCEQAGI

-108 MHNPDDQHPAY
+108 MHLPDEQHPAH

-132 GIYPVLPVIIAPPN
+132 GIYPVLPVIIAPPD
-146 KSLDDRIRFSTGKTL
+146 KSLDDKIRFATGKTL

-181 VTNGTNW
+181 VTNGADW

-227 HFTRASRKDSEN
+227 HFSRASRKDSEN

-275 TGFLQGAGTGNEA
+275 AGFLQGAGTGNEV
-288 LRNALQDGSFTT
+288 LRAALQDGSFTT

-334 DQAELYRRG
+334 DQAALYRRG
-343 YSVSR
+343 YSITR
-348 LIKRALRDDADSRHD
+348 LIKRALKDDADSRHD

-373 RALAKDSGEPALAL
+373 RALARDGGEPALAL
-387 PALGGLFDSHQCTA
+387 PALGGLFDTHQCPT

-420 WTNTEGKRTQVDY
+420 WTNTDGKRTQVDY

-458 QRIFYFMGGVTDPE
+458 QRIFYFMGGAADPE
-472 QADKKQ
+472 QADKRQ

-498 VLKTALE
+498 VLKTALD
-505 PLLDECCKNPVL
+505 PLLDECCKNPAY
-517 AQQKLLALRVIDPA
+517 AQQKLLALRVIDSA

-556 YEGLASEEGF
+556 YEGIASEEGF
-566 RRAMHDVIR
+566 RHAMHDVIR

-625 DALQYPIPADA
+625 ETLQFPIPADA
-636 YKCLPGDDA
+636 YKFLPGDDA
-645 DVCKELAAANRKQ
+645 EVCKALAAANRKH
-658 AKAREASAAIPYL
+658 AKQREVSAAKPYL
-671 PYKPQAFKTTSDMPE
+671 PYKTQESKVTNDMPE

-694 IAEAWQGEQEELL
+694 IAQTWQGEQEAIL
-707 HSTDAVLADLW
+707 HSMDALTADLW
-718 VGAFLVSKTSV
+718 VGAFLVSKTCIK
-729 TSVPTTSHLDDLR
+729 SVPTTGHIDDLR
-742 HGVVDMEN
+742 HGVVDREN

-783 VLGNPPWEI
+783 VLGNPPWERAKI
-792 VEVKEEEWFSGKND
+792 QEKEWFANRCQS
-806 IIAQASGSTRK
+806 IATASNAAARK
-817 KYIELLK
+817 RL
-824 KGELHKSLNK
+824 
-834 TETRCE
+834 
-840 RIEEEEKTLYSS
+840 
-852 YIEALHSSSVA
+852 IEALG
-863 NSYYHLSGEKGG
+863 SGELPEMEATQQRNLYAEFHQALHLAGACSLFFHITGKNGG
-875 RFGLTCFGKA
+875 RFPLSGVGDV
-885 NLYALF
+885 NMYALF
-891 SETSYRLHKSQGRV
+891 AETNSLLKSENGRA
-905 GIIVQTGIATD
+905 GFIVPTNIATD
-916 KGTSQFF
+916 AATSVYFGD
-923 NHLLKQKHIQA
+923 LVARKA
-934 IQIYENRDKLFSA
+934 ISSLYDLENRAKLFPE
-947 VDSRKG
+947 VDSRQR
-953 FCCLTLAEST
+953 FCCFTLAPSENIS
-963 TIDVVSYLTHPN
+963 VACYMTHPK
-975 QIQEHFRHAKMDIE
+975 QLEDKRRIAHLKVE
-989 DFGRL
+989 DFAGI

-999 TCPLFRCTE
+999 TCPLFRCE
-1008 DAQLTVKI
+1008 ADAELAVKL
-1016 YSAAPILY
+1016 YRKAPILINE
-1024 DRQKELNPWR
+1024 RTGENPWGIKFGTMLHMSNDSHLFL
-1034 AVPKQG
+1034 AEKPEG
-1040 VFNSTAKSD
+1040 VD
-1049 LFHSTRDLSDLPL
+1049 VQPL
-1062 YEGKSIHHF
+1062 YEGKLIHHY
-1071 DHRFNTQDEKSSGDF
+1071 DHRFNIFTGEGEDVRNLTPEEHNDP
-1086 RESSVQ
+1086 
-1092 EKNTKNFEINTI
+1092 NHEITPRY
-1104 NWVARSDVDG
+1104 WVRRSDVIAK
-1114 SLRNFL
+1114 
-1120 LPSQNWLI
+1120 LPKDVKAIPQWFM
-1128 GFRKICRA
+1128 GFRDITNA
-1136 TDERT
+1136 TNERT
-1141 LIISFIPYVGSTDG
+1141 LIMSFIPFAGVNHK
-1155 LQLFFLPQSAVLQ
+1155 LPLIFSKKELHKQCCLL
-1168 SCFVAN
+1168 AN
-1174 ASSLLMDYVARQKLG
+1174 ANSLVLDYIVRQKLG
-1189 GTNMSFYY
+1189 GVSMTYFY
-1197 VEQFPFLPPEA
+1197 VKQFPFLPPTA
-1208 YSPADIAYISTRVLE
+1208 YSETDIAYISTRVLE

-1264 KLYGLTRDEL
+1264 KLYGLTREEL

-1293 PTLQNNEM
+1293 PTLQNNEL

-1313 LDAFDELT
+1313 LASFDELT
-1321 RQEKP
+1321 RQGM

>member
-79 LGYSHCAVCDQTGI
+79 LGYSHCAVCEQTGI

-108 MHNPDDQHPAY
+108 MHNPDDQHPAH

-343 YSVSR
+343 YSVTR
-348 LIKRALRDDADSRHD
+348 LIKRSLRDDADSRHD

-373 RALAKDSGEPALAL
+373 RALAKDGGEPTLAL
-387 PALGGLFDSHQCTA
+387 PALGGLFDTHQCTT

-408 NRAFLAA
+408 NRAFLSA

-498 VLKTALE
+498 VLKTALD

-694 IAEAWQGEQEELL
+694 IAEAWQGEQEALL
-707 HSTDAVLADLW
+707 HNTDAVLADLW
-718 VGAFLVSKTSV
+718 VGAFLVSKTCV
-729 TSVPTTSHLDDLR
+729 TSVPTTSHLDDLQ

-750 PAIIAAQQ
+750 PAIIAAQR

-783 VLGNPPWEI
+783 VLGNPPWERAKI
-792 VEVKEEEWFSGKND
+792 QEKEWFANRCQS
-806 IIAQASGSTRK
+806 IATASNAAARK
-817 KYIELLK
+817 RL
-824 KGELHKSLNK
+824 
-834 TETRCE
+834 
-840 RIEEEEKTLYSS
+840 
-852 YIEALHSSSVA
+852 IEALGRGELPEMEPSQQRNLYAEFHQALHLAGACSLFFHIVGNA
-863 NSYYHLSGEKGG
+863 GGRYPLSGVGDV
-875 RFGLTCFGKA
+875 

-891 SETSYRLHKSQGRV
+891 SETNSKLKAENGRAGFIVPTGVATDAATSAFFGNLVENKVISSIFDFENKELFPAVHKSYK
-905 GIIVQTGIATD
+905 I
-916 KGTSQFF
+916 S
-923 NHLLKQKHIQA
+923 L
-934 IQIYENRDKLFSA
+934 
-947 VDSRKG
+947 
-953 FCCLTLAEST
+953 LTLAPSESISVACYMT
-963 TIDVVSYLTHPN
+963 NPKQLEDHRRI
-975 QIQEHFRHAKMDIE
+975 AKLKVE
-989 DFGRL
+989 DFAGI

-999 TCPLFRCTE
+999 TCPLFRCE
-1008 DAQLTVKI
+1008 ADAELAVKL
-1016 YSAAPILY
+1016 YRKAPILINE
-1024 DRQKELNPWR
+1024 KTGENPWGI
-1034 AVPKQG
+1034 KFG
-1040 VFNSTAKSD
+1040 TMLHMSNDSH
-1049 LFHSTRDLSDLPL
+1049 LFLTEKPEEDVLPL
-1062 YEGKSIHHF
+1062 YEGKLIHHY
-1071 DHRFNTQDEKSSGDF
+1071 DYRFNIFTGEDEEV
-1086 RESSVQ
+1086 RNLTPE
-1092 EKNTKNFEINTI
+1092 EHNNPACEITPRY
-1104 NWVARSDVDG
+1104 WVRRVDVI
-1114 SLRNFL
+1114 SK
-1120 LPSQNWLI
+1120 LPKEIKVVPQWFM
-1128 GFRKICRA
+1128 GFRDICRA

-1141 LIISFIPYVGSTDG
+1141 LIMS
-1155 LQLFFLPQSAVLQ
+1155 FLPFAGVGNKIPLLFPSTSPELACCLLANGISIVMD
-1168 SCFVAN
+1168 FVVR
-1174 ASSLLMDYVARQKLG
+1174 MKLG
-1189 GTNMSFYY
+1189 GVTMNFFY
-1197 VEQFPFLPPEA
+1197 VKQFPFLPPEA
-1208 YSPADIAYISTRVLE
+1208 YSEADIAYISSRVLE
-1223 LSYTSYSM
+1223 QSYTSYSM

-1313 LDAFDELT
+1313 LAAFDELT
-1321 RQEKP
+1321 RKIN

>member
-13 LFSPDLVQRVFE
+13 LFSPDLVQRVFN
-25 RQAKYA
+25 RDSKYA

-43 AQRAYRLARAAWHD
+43 AQRAYRLARAAWLD
-57 YLAEEPTEARLHSYV
+57 FLAEEPTEARLHRYV
-72 RHILEKV
+72 EHILTKV
-79 LGYSHCAVCDQTGI
+79 LGYSYCAVCDQAGI

-108 MHNPDDQHPAY
+108 MHNPGDQHPSH

-146 KSLDDRIRFSTGKTL
+146 KSLDDKIRFSTGKTL

-181 VTNGTNW
+181 VTNGANW
-188 RLLRDNPA
+188 RLLRDNSA

-275 TGFLQGAGTGNEA
+275 TGFLQGTGTGNEA

-300 QAFYQ
+300 QTFYQ

-387 PALGGLFDSHQCTA
+387 PALGGLFDTHQCTT

-458 QRIFYFMGGVTDPE
+458 QRTFYFMGGMTDPE

-498 VLKTALE
+498 VLKTSLD

-556 YEGLASEEGF
+556 YEGIASEEGF

-603 KALSFLDAHLRCGN
+603 KALSFLDAHLRHGS

-636 YKCLPGDDA
+636 YKCLPGDNA
-645 DVCKELAAANRKQ
+645 DVCKAANEANRKH
-658 AKAREASAAIPYL
+658 AKARAKSPYL
-671 PYKPQAFKTTSDMPE
+671 PYQSQPAIATESMPE

-694 IAEAWQGEQEELL
+694 AAAAWQSNQETLA
-707 HSTDAVLADLW
+707 HSTDAVAADIW
-718 VGAFLVSKTSV
+718 MGSFLVSKTEV
-729 TSVPTTSHLDDLR
+729 EAVPTTRILDDFLNG
-742 HGVVDMEN
+742 HCAADN
-750 PAIIAAQQ
+750 AAIQAAQQ
-758 ACRQANVFHWH
+758 ACRQADVFHWH

-774 VFEKGGFDC
+774 VFQKGGFDC
-783 VLGNPPWEI
+783 VLGNPPWERTK
-792 VEVKEEEWFSGKND
+792 VQEKEWFTSRCE
-806 IIAQASGSTRK
+806 IIANAKNVTERKHLIKALEHGQLPEINPITQRKLFEQYQQALRLAGA
-817 KYIELLK
+817 
-824 KGELHKSLNK
+824 
-834 TETRCE
+834 
-840 RIEEEEKTLYSS
+840 SS
-852 YIEALHSSSVA
+852 IYFHVSS
-863 NSYYHLSGEKGG
+863 NEGG
-875 RFGLTCFGKA
+875 RFPLSGVGDV

-891 SETSYRLHKSQGRV
+891 AETNMMLKTYTGRT
-905 GIIVQTGIATD
+905 GFIVPTGIATD
-916 KGTSQFF
+916 AATSAFFGHLIKEKKLASIYDFENKG
-923 NHLLKQKHIQA
+923 
-934 IQIYENRDKLFSA
+934 LFSS
-947 VDSRKG
+947 VHKSYKIS
-953 FCCLTLAEST
+953 LITLASS
-963 TIDVVSYLTHPN
+963 DYLEVACYMTHPR
-975 QIQEHFRHAKMDIE
+975 QLE
-989 DFGRL
+989 DKRRIASLNVNDFAAI

-999 TCPLFRCTE
+999 TCPLFRCE
-1008 DAQLTVKI
+1008 ADAQLTLKM
-1016 YSAAPILY
+1016 YKRAPILINEKTGENSWGIKFGTMMHMSN
-1024 DRQKELNPWR
+1024 DCHCFLNQKHNDEEI
-1034 AVPKQG
+1034 
-1040 VFNSTAKSD
+1040 
-1049 LFHSTRDLSDLPL
+1049 LPL
-1062 YEGKSIHHF
+1062 YEAKLMQQY
-1071 DHRFNTQDEKSSGDF
+1071 DHRFNSFLGDE
-1086 RESSVQ
+1086 
-1092 EKNTKNFEINTI
+1092 
-1104 NWVARSDVDG
+1104 
-1114 SLRNFL
+1114 LRNL
-1120 LPSQNWLI
+1120 TEKEHANKHCEIVPRYWVRRTDIIAKLPKELKTIPQWFM
-1128 GFRKICRA
+1128 GFRNICRA

-1141 LIISFIPYVGSTDG
+1141 FIVSFLPFAGVADTCPLCFFSIDG
-1155 LQLFFLPQSAVLQ
+1155 LIST
-1168 SCFVAN
+1168 CFIAN
-1174 ASSLLMDYVARQKLG
+1174 ANSITLDYIARQKVG
-1189 GTNMSFYY
+1189 GMHMSYNY
-1197 VEQFPFLPPEA
+1197 LKQLPFISPKE
-1208 YSPADIAYISTRVLE
+1208 YSAFDIEYISTRVLE

-1231 RPLAEAL
+1231 RPLAEAM

-1251 RAQLKAEL
+1251 RAQLNAEL

-1264 KLYGLTRDEL
+1264 KLYGLTREEL

-1293 PTLQNNEM
+1293 PTLRTNEL

-1313 LDAFDELT
+1313 LAAYDALT
-1321 RQEKP
+1321 RQGM